1 MANPLR
7 SPLAESS
14 THAPLA
20 ADTRVAS
27 SGRILAGD
35 EVIRGTNDDAAV
47 SRLAAVKLGYLTDPH
62 ASLFVRRPQKRPPVI
77 NRGTYTRAR
86 ALDDLIHRFLSSGD
100 SDARTKQIVSLGAGS
115 DTRYFLLKEA
125 GRQPGRYFEIDF
137 PEITGK
143 KAQTICKNP
152 VLAQNIGAYK
162 LACGGTELHGADY
175 HLLAGDLRNFATEI
189 SQKLRDAGFQPD
201 APTLFLSEC
210 VLVYL
215 APTTSEEILRA
226 AAAMVRSGVFVVY
239 EQILPDDKFGQTML
253 QNLGMRGIELPGL
266 TRWPDLDAQR
276 RRFEECG
283 WGDRCDAVD
292 LNHFWDAVLPQEEK
306 ERVAKLEIFDEIEEW
321 MLLSAHYCVA
331 WGAKD
336 GVKDA

>member
-1 MANPLR
+1 MASPLR
-7 SPLAESS
+7 SPLGVPSPRP
-14 THAPLA
+14 APGIGGA
-20 ADTRVAS
+20 

-35 EVIRGTNDDAAV
+35 DVIRGTNDDAAV
-47 SRLAAVKLGYLTDPH
+47 SRLAAVNLGYLTDPH

-86 ALDDLIHRFLSSGD
+86 ALDDLIQRFLSSGD
-100 SDARTKQIVSLGAGS
+100 GDPRTKQIVSLGAGS
-115 DTRYFLLKEA
+115 DTRYFLLKQA
-125 GRQPGRYFEIDF
+125 GKQPGRYFEIDF

-152 VLAQNIGAYK
+152 ALAQTIGAYT
-162 LACGGTELHGADY
+162 LACGGIELHGADY
-175 HLLAGDLRNFATEI
+175 HLIAGDLRNFATDI
-189 SQKLRDAGFQPD
+189 SQKLHDAGFQPD

-215 APTTSEEILRA
+215 APSTSEQILRA
-226 AAAMVRSGVFVVY
+226 AAAMVRSGVYVVY
-239 EQILPDDKFGQTML
+239 EQIHPDDKFGQTML
-253 QNLGMRGIELPGL
+253 QNLRMRGIELPGL

-276 RRFEECG
+276 RRFKECG

-292 LNHFWDAVLPQEEK
+292 LNHYWDTVPVEEK
-306 ERVAKLEIFDEIEEW
+306 ERIAGLEIFDEIEEW

-336 GVKDA
+336 GVKNA

>member
-1 MANPLR
+1 MPFSPPLR
-7 SPLAESS
+7 HKPDIPA
-14 THAPLA
+14 TTA
-20 ADTRVAS
+20 AS
-27 SGRILAGD
+27 CGRILAGD
-35 EVIRGTNDDAAV
+35 DVIRGTNDDAAV
-47 SRLAAVKLGYLTDPH
+47 SRLAAVNVGYLADSH

-86 ALDDLIHRFLSSGD
+86 ALDDLMHRFLSSGD
-100 SDARTKQIVSLGAGS
+100 GDRSTKQIVSLGAGS

-125 GRQPGRYFEIDF
+125 GKQPGRYFEIDF

-143 KAQTICKNP
+143 KAQTICKNKA
-152 VLAQNIGAYK
+152 LAQTIGPYK
-162 LACGGTELHGADY
+162 LSCGGTELHGSDY
-175 HLLAGDLRNFATEI
+175 HLLAGDLRTFDSDVSEKMLA
-189 SQKLRDAGFQPD
+189 AGFQHD

-215 APTTSEEILRA
+215 EPATSEQILRA
-226 AAAMVRSGVFVVY
+226 AAAMVRSGIFVVY

-253 QNLGMRGIELPGL
+253 QNLRMRGIELPGL
-266 TRWPDLDAQR
+266 TRWPDLEAQR
-276 RRFEECG
+276 RRFVECG

-292 LNHFWDAVLPQEEK
+292 LNHYWDTVLSREEK

-321 MLLSAHYCVA
+321 VLLSAHYCVA

-336 GVKDA
+336 A